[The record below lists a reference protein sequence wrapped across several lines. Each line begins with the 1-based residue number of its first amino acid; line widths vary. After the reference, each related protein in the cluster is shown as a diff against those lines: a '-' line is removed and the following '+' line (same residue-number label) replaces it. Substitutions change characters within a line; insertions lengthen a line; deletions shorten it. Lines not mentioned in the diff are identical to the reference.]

1 MTDRT
6 VEDRLADAF
15 GAEMTPIQRAWV
27 DGRVGTALSQSKG
40 RRWRPF
46 PRVSRIL
53 LLVGV
58 LLILMPTALAVGVAY
73 LGEAPYGL
81 GDAALY
87 EAEIRAAKAV
97 TPIPP
102 GATWPP
108 YLERAPD
115 PMGSYGVGL
124 GRSMVEMSAACLWL
138 GYWYTAHS
146 QQDAAAMTAAVEVL
160 EQTRHWRTFSDPLTA
175 AESFRAHHNR
185 VVDAA
190 VAGDAATVLWDLELN
205 CTGTW
210 DGSR

>member
-15 GAEMTPIQRAWV
+15 EAEMTPTQRAWV
-27 DGRVGTALSQSKG
+27 DGRVGTALSQGRG
-40 RRWRPF
+40 RRWWPF
-46 PRVSRIL
+46 PRVSRSL
-53 LLVGV
+53 LLAGV
-58 LLILMPTALAVGVAY
+58 LLILTPTALAVGVAY

-81 GDAALY
+81 GDAAAY

-97 TPIPP
+97 TPLPP

-108 YLERAPD
+108 YLR
-115 PMGSYGVGL
+115 GSDQSVIYGVGL
-124 GRSMVEMSAACLWL
+124 GRSMVEMSAVCLWL
-138 GYWYTAHS
+138 GYWYTGHS
-146 QQDAAAMTAAVEVL
+146 HQDAAAMAAAVEVL
-160 EQTRHWRTFSDPLTA
+160 EQTRRWRTFSDPLTA
-175 AESFRAHHNR
+175 AESFRVHHNK